1 MSFTNDQ
8 SYFDNVLQPITT
20 KQQPIYKGTP
30 IKKINEDASDLL
42 KESQYQAT
50 NTNAHNRRLS
60 TQNNNIAPLL
70 SKTNAQGNQHKRR
83 NTKKHSFIIHNSNQQ
98 TPKSISTSKRTDLVL
113 AYLASSR
120 EINDTVVSS
129 NRLLKIIQEE
139 GNLLKDNTLLLNA
152 AGPLQGGRNAKDGV
166 TLFGNNSTLI
176 SDYQLNLDNNN
187 NSTYQSLDIY
197 KTCPYIFAIYFQKE
211 SGNYFIRSYTGEGC
225 DSRIFFIKL
234 NVDYELVLK
243 RREILSIGTSI
254 FQFTPLDGDNL
265 EINILAMQNMSHTI
279 NSNNSDES
287 IEPKRFFS
295 GYNTPQ
301 ITIGRNE
308 ECTYC
313 FKNDKSYSRV
323 QTTIRYEDEHWV
335 IRDGSKEKPSTN
347 GTWVFGLHS
356 FVIKDEMVVEVLN
369 AKLRFV
375 LINNDNGNS
384 SDK

>member
-1 MSFTNDQ
+1 M
-8 SYFDNVLQPITT
+8 
-20 KQQPIYKGTP
+20 
-30 IKKINEDASDLL
+30 L
-42 KESQYQAT
+42 KESQYQVT
-50 NTNAHNRRLS
+50 NTNANNRSLS
-60 TQNNNIAPLL
+60 TNNNNSNNNITPVLT
-70 SKTNAQGNQHKRR
+70 KTNAQSNNNNQHKRR
-83 NTKKHSFIIHNSNQQ
+83 NTKKHSFIINNSNQQ
-98 TPKSISTSKRTDLVL
+98 TPKSISTAKRTDLVL
-113 AYLASSR
+113 SYLASSHV
-120 EINDTVVSS
+120 INDTVINS
-129 NRLLKIIQEE
+129 NHLLKIIQEE
-139 GNLLKDNTLLLNA
+139 GNLLKDNTLMLNA
-152 AGPLQGGRNAKDGV
+152 GGPLQGGRNAKDGV

-187 NSTYQSLDIY
+187 NSNNNNYQSLDIY

-234 NVDYELVLK
+234 NANYEIVLK

-265 EINILAMQNMSHTI
+265 EINILAMKNISHTI
-279 NSNNSDES
+279 NSENSDES

-295 GYNTPQ
+295 GYNTPH

-313 FKNDKSYSRV
+313 FKNDKSYSRI
-323 QTTIRYEDEHWV
+323 QTTISYEDEHWV

-356 FVIKDEMVVEVLN
+356 FVIKNDMVVEVLN
-369 AKLRFV
+369 AKIRFM
-375 LINNDNGNS
+375 LINNDTNN
-384 SDK
+384 K

>member
-1 MSFTNDQ
+1 MT
-8 SYFDNVLQPITT
+8 
-20 KQQPIYKGTP
+20 
-30 IKKINEDASDLL
+30 IKKINEDAPDLL
-42 KESQYQAT
+42 KDSQYQV
-50 NTNAHNRRLS
+50 TNANLNNRRLS
-60 TQNNNIAPLL
+60 TQNNISPVLH
-70 SKTNAQGNQHKRR
+70 KTNTQGHQHKRR
-83 NTKKHSFIIHNSNQQ
+83 NTKKHSFIINNSNQQ

-113 AYLASSR
+113 AYLASSH
-120 EINDTVVSS
+120 EINDTIINS
-129 NRLLKIIQEE
+129 NQLLKIIQEE

-187 NSTYQSLDIY
+187 NNNNANYQSLDIY
-197 KTCPYIFAIYFQKE
+197 KACPYIFAIYFQKE

-234 NVDYELVLK
+234 KADYEIVLK

-265 EINILAMQNMSHTI
+265 EINILAMQNISHTI
-279 NSNNSDES
+279 NSDNSDES

-295 GYNTPQ
+295 GYNTPH

-313 FKNDKSYSRV
+313 FKNDKSYSRI
-323 QTTIRYEDEHWV
+323 QTTISYEDEHWV
-335 IRDGSKEKPSTN
+335 IRDGSKDKPSTN

-356 FVIKDEMVVEVLN
+356 FVIKDDMVVEVLN
-369 AKLRFV
+369 AKIRFV
-375 LINNDNGNS
+375 LINNDNSNTKSSNS
-384 SDK
+384 NK